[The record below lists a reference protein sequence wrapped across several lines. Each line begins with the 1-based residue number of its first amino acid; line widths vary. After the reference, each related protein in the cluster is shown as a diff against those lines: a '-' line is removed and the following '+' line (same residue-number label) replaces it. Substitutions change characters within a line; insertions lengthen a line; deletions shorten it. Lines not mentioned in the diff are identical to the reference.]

1 MKKLFS
7 LFSLFFIYNFSD
19 AAPSSTFYAS
29 TQIIYTDTL
38 IVNDSIEHSLIEKV
52 ITSNNNIEKE
62 TTQQLSEFTRYG
74 FKNLFSQYSYNSSLP
89 YASQVNP
96 AAEIYMQAYLK
107 KHKAQL
113 LEMKGWGL
121 SYFNLIENIFKDYGL
136 PSELKYLAV
145 IESNLKTSATS
156 WVGAAGPWQ
165 FMPGTAKEFGLVV
178 NRQQD
183 ERRDYFKSTH
193 AAAKLL
199 LKLYS
204 ELHDWLLVIAAY
216 NGGIGRIYTAEKK
229 AHSKDFWELQYYLP
243 TESKNHVKKFIATHY
258 IMESSIN
265 NAQRFRNNNTD
276 GLSEQEKL
284 LVKRKTISGKYI
296 AAVIAKNLSMEI
308 ALFNRYNPGFNQTL
322 AEQGEVEL
330 LLPVDKMDVFISN
343 KYSILNECVQ
353 LLLSDAPAPSVK
365 NVNPSAKRK
374 KHQ

>member
-1 MKKLFS
+1 MKKIFS
-7 LFSLFFIYNFSD
+7 LVCLFFIYNFSD

-145 IESNLKTSATS
+145 IESNLKTSA
-156 WVGAAGPWQ
+156 
-165 FMPGTAKEFGLVV
+165 
-178 NRQQD
+178 
-183 ERRDYFKSTH
+183 
-193 AAAKLL
+193 
-199 LKLYS
+199 
-204 ELHDWLLVIAAY
+204 
-216 NGGIGRIYTAEKK
+216 
-229 AHSKDFWELQYYLP
+229 LP
-243 TESKNHVKKFIATHY
+243 
-258 IMESSIN
+258 
-265 NAQRFRNNNTD
+265 
-276 GLSEQEKL
+276 
-284 LVKRKTISGKYI
+284 
-296 AAVIAKNLSMEI
+296 
-308 ALFNRYNPGFNQTL
+308 
-322 AEQGEVEL
+322 
-330 LLPVDKMDVFISN
+330 
-343 KYSILNECVQ
+343 
-353 LLLSDAPAPSVK
+353 
-365 NVNPSAKRK
+365 
-374 KHQ
+374 